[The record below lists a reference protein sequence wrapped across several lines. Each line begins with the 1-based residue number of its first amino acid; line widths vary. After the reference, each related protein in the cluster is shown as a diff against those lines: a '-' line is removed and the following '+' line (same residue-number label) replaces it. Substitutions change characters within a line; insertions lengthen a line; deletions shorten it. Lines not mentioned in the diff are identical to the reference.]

1 MKTLIEIKTNV
12 YPDPLQ
18 TYAMRDEKDGV
29 IYYKWCEQRTPD
41 ERESLYEL
49 ILDTKAKKA
58 TVKRSGS
65 IKSEMEFIAGEET
78 FGGINTFYGMIPV
91 RILTDYINMPSA
103 VSEVFE
109 MCYSLNSGENE
120 LVKNTF
126 SLKRLLQNTNC

>member
-1 MKTLIEIKTNV
+1 
-12 YPDPLQ
+12 
-18 TYAMRDEKDGV
+18 MRDEKDGV